1 VSNAAEVLIFNRSG
15 SSPLEVRPQIEAVAW
30 RLNRTGQTRMYLPYS
45 DPECTPDNLALGNRV
60 LIQFENGLR
69 AFGGVIDVPRR
80 RTSTGVNFTVYTGD
94 RILGWRRTQKT
105 AAYTSVAPGVI
116 FRSLINSANLAW
128 DTGIALGSVYAGGTA
143 RSETYHLA
151 GVLDAL
157 WELARLSG
165 EEFRVVPVFESGRLT
180 FEASWDARIGEDL
193 SETVLLAEN
202 LNIEPPQLDEQGPIA
217 SVVKCAGGGA
227 GGTTWGDRLVGED
240 SSVASRNAYG
250 YREYAE
256 VLTGIFDQATL
267 DASATSLLDEY
278 NDPRPRYTLVAL
290 DRAPAGFELYDVGDD
305 VRVQAFLRSAL
316 WAVDESVRLV
326 GREWAPDNRC
336 RLEVR

>member
-1 VSNAAEVLIFNRSG
+1 
-15 SSPLEVRPQIEAVAW
+15 
-30 RLNRTGQTRMYLPYS
+30 
-45 DPECTPDNLALGNRV
+45 
-60 LIQFENGLR
+60 
-69 AFGGVIDVPRR
+69 
-80 RTSTGVNFTVYTGD
+80 
-94 RILGWRRTQKT
+94 
-105 AAYTSVAPGVI
+105 
-116 FRSLINSANLAW
+116 
-128 DTGIALGSVYAGGTA
+128 
-143 RSETYHLA
+143 
-151 GVLDAL
+151 
-157 WELARLSG
+157 
-165 EEFRVVPVFESGRLT
+165 
-180 FEASWDARIGEDL
+180 
-193 SETVLLAEN
+193 
-202 LNIEPPQLDEQGPIA
+202 
-217 SVVKCAGGGA
+217 
-227 GGTTWGDRLVGED
+227 VGED